1 MGREETHKAQ
11 ERELQTPAYGKNQ
24 LHSPI
29 RAEAGKQ
36 LGEGPRGPGGHQI
49 EHEAAEK
56 TRCILCVA
64 SKAEDCDSA
73 PVKPHLEYGIWGE
86 LIKEKDGLAGVGPV
100 RDHEDDQRTGVS
112 FMQREP
118 ERPGIVPPGKEKVW
132 GNLISVHKYLTGR
145 TEEKP
150 SFSL

>member
-36 LGEGPRGPGGHQI
+36 LGEGPRGPGGHRI

-86 LIKEKDGLAGVGPV
+86 LIK
-100 RDHEDDQRTGVS
+100 
-112 FMQREP
+112 
-118 ERPGIVPPGKEKVW
+118 
-132 GNLISVHKYLTGR
+132 
-145 TEEKP
+145 
-150 SFSL
+150 